1 MKTKSTGRKN
11 VLMLSA
17 IRQIPGKTKDDGK
30 SKPAIMKF
38 YDFTKGGNKI
48 VDQFAFFININL
60 QLKIIIIKKYI
71 HQTSRN
77 LRMPGTNLKT
87 IKFNNI

>member
-38 YDFTKGGNKI
+38 YDLTKGGNNI
-48 VDQFAFFININL
+48 VDQFCFFL
-60 QLKIIIIKKYI
+60 
-71 HQTSRN
+71 
-77 LRMPGTNLKT
+77 
-87 IKFNNI
+87 

>member
-1 MKTKSTGRKN
+1 MQRELQCYFPHKILRKKNLYIATYSVKTKSIGRKN

-38 YDFTKGGNKI
+38 YDFTKGGNNI
-48 VDQFAFFININL
+48 VDQFFFFL
-60 QLKIIIIKKYI
+60 
-71 HQTSRN
+71 
-77 LRMPGTNLKT
+77 
-87 IKFNNI
+87 

>member
-1 MKTKSTGRKN
+1 
-11 VLMLSA
+11 MLSA

-38 YDFTKGGNKI
+38 YDFTKGGNNI
-48 VDQFAFFININL
+48 VDQFFFFFININL
-60 QLKIIIIKKYI
+60 QLKIKKTKKDI

-87 IKFNNI
+87 IKFNDI